1 MSKVESIISELKTLS
16 LLEASELVIQ
26 IEDIFGVDASSNL
39 SGNVVMSNSI
49 PTETIEEKSE
59 FDLILEEVPADKKIA
74 ILKVVRALTGLGLK
88 EAKLLVESA
97 PKQVQEGL
105 VKDAA
110 DDAKKQLEAVGA
122 KVSLK

>member
-39 SGNVVMSNSI
+39 SGNVVMSNSM

-97 PKQVQEGL
+97 PKQIQEGL
-105 VKDAA
+105 VKDVA
-110 DDAKKQLEAVGA
+110 DDAKKQLETVGA
-122 KVSLK
+122 IVSLK